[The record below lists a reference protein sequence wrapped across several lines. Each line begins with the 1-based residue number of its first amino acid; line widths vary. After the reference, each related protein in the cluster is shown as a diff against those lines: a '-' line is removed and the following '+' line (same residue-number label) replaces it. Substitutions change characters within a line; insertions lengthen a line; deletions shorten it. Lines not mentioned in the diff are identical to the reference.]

1 MGEYINFEKIKYS
14 KCPSC
19 KKHGIP
25 AFRKIGHRYNPAV
38 TCRYCGKEFS
48 VNIVLSIFMKI
59 AIGVLVGSIA
69 FAVKTY
75 LFEVPFLIWI
85 ILMLCLWFLCEYF
98 VPLEEI
104 E

>member
-1 MGEYINFEKIKYS
+1 MNFEKIKYS

-38 TCRYCGKEFS
+38 TCRYCGKSFS

-59 AIGVLVGSIA
+59 AIGLFVGGIA
-69 FAVKTY
+69 FAAKTY
-75 LFEVPFLIWI
+75 LFDVPLLIWT
-85 ILMLCLWFLCEYF
+85 ILMLFLWFLCEYF